1 MLDVA
6 DRVTRWIETEEGER
20 YLLLDN
26 YIKNLNTLNRYMDE
40 DINEET
46 RAYYQQQSD
55 SIKRKFVKLATQK
68 PTEESV
74 KDAS

>member
-1 MLDVA
+1 
-6 DRVTRWIETEEGER
+6 
-20 YLLLDN
+20 
-26 YIKNLNTLNRYMDE
+26 MDE